1 MIYQH
6 YDRVIQQLWR
16 LSRQEENLRVYTILD
31 AARDEKIYPAIVKS
45 SREYRC
51 LYAGHQVIFLG
62 KMPQVL
68 AEASPYLVRLE
79 SRTLFTR
86 WMISRGWGDNW
97 GIFLVS
103 SAGLRELLRH
113 FRRFLMVKDE
123 TGKAFYFRY
132 YDPRVMRVYLPTCS
146 TSELK
151 MIFGPVDRFYVEDVD
166 SNSILEFSLIDSE
179 LVTRSI
185 RIGTL
190 DKEAVKA

>member
-1 MIYQH
+1 MTYQQ
-6 YDRVIQQLWR
+6 YDRVIQKLWHF
-16 LSRQEENLRVYTILD
+16 SRQEENLRVYAILD

-51 LYAGHQVIFLG
+51 LFAGHQVIFLG

-68 AEASPYLVRLE
+68 AEAAPYLVRLE

-86 WMISRGWGDNW
+86 WMISRGWGDKW
-97 GIFLVS
+97 GIFFAS

-132 YDPRVMRVYLPTCS
+132 YDPRVMRVYLPTCNM
-146 TSELK
+146 SELK
-151 MIFGPVDRFYVEDVD
+151 MIFGPVDRFYVEAEDPD
-166 SNSILEFSLIDSE
+166 SILEFSLIDSE

-185 RIGTL
+185 WIGTV
-190 DKEAVKA
+190 DQKAVKA